1 MSPRVP
7 QVSEIEPS
15 PTAPGVTHATSP
27 LSAVEM
33 QAAVDIVKAEYGEAL
48 GDVRFEIIR
57 LEEPCKK
64 KLRAG
69 IAVPREARVN
79 ACASLASHSPA
90 LCRSISCSQPSSPP
104 HPAHPLTAPR
114 VRAPADKGNKNWGVT
129 PGVYTGV
136 VNLDTGSVTTW
147 DYLPDAMPM
156 RGGSSWM
163 ATMKLAKEDPRIIEA
178 LARRGI
184 TDVDKVVMEPWPTG
198 PTAKTFENAPFDY
211 SETDPVWKDELGKYT
226 AYIHMWLREDSDL
239 DNYYA
244 HPIDGLKAV
253 VDIGGMEILSVED
266 TDDSIP
272 VPMELNNY
280 AKQYLPEENPKVPP
294 KPIEILQPD
303 GATFT
308 VDEGNKLEWMGWD
321 LTIGFNAREGLTLH
335 SIGFTEPGTTERR
348 SICYR
353 ASVAEM
359 VVPYG
364 SPNRGLWRKS
374 VFDTGEAGLGKAVNA
389 LELGCDCLGN
399 IHYLDVP
406 MVEED
411 GSVDVKKNAICIHE
425 EDDGILWKH
434 KGSSKCNGRLG
445 P

>member
-1 MSPRVP
+1 MRAA
-7 QVSEIEPS
+7 
-15 PTAPGVTHATSP
+15 AP
-27 LSAVEM
+27 
-33 QAAVDIVKAEYGEAL
+33 
-48 GDVRFEIIR
+48 
-57 LEEPCKK
+57 
-64 KLRAG
+64 
-69 IAVPREARVN
+69 
-79 ACASLASHSPA
+79 LA
-90 LCRSISCSQPSSPP
+90 SSPP
-104 HPAHPLTAPR
+104 PA
-114 VRAPADKGNKNWGVT
+114 RARAEICVCTDKGNKNWGVT

-136 VNLDTGSVTTW
+136 VNLETGSVTTW

-280 AKQYLPEENPKVPP
+280 AKQYLPEDNPKAPP
-294 KPIEILQPD
+294 KPIEILQPE
-303 GATFT
+303 GASFT

-445 P
+445 PWHLLPTLTLGGRCEQRAASTTLRSTCGAPPASSSHPSPPWATTSTDSSGSSCLTARSSARFRPPASSRPPPASPASRRSTSTR

>member
-1 MSPRVP
+1 ML
-7 QVSEIEPS
+7 I
-15 PTAPGVTHATSP
+15 
-27 LSAVEM
+27 
-33 QAAVDIVKAEYGEAL
+33 VD
-48 GDVRFEIIR
+48 
-57 LEEPCKK
+57 
-64 KLRAG
+64 
-69 IAVPREARVN
+69 
-79 ACASLASHSPA
+79 
-90 LCRSISCSQPSSPP
+90 
-104 HPAHPLTAPR
+104 AHPHIYAADRRRYPTTDDPWEPGEPATAEDLR
-114 VRAPADKGNKNWGVT
+114 RRMAECGVARAVFIQTSTFYGVDNRY
-129 PGVYTGV
+129 VCDSALANQEWATGV

-374 VFDTGEAGLGKAVNA
+374 VFDTGEAWLRASVRDHA
-389 LELGCDCLGN
+389 
-399 IHYLDVP
+399 P
-406 MVEED
+406 PEE
-411 GSVDVKKNAICIHE
+411 A
-425 EDDGILWKH
+425 
-434 KGSSKCNGRLG
+434 
-445 P
+445 

>member
-1 MSPRVP
+1 MQPLPLRLLP
-7 QVSEIEPS
+7 PPARARAEICVC
-15 PTAPGVTHATSP
+15 T
-27 LSAVEM
+27 
-33 QAAVDIVKAEYGEAL
+33 
-48 GDVRFEIIR
+48 
-57 LEEPCKK
+57 
-64 KLRAG
+64 
-69 IAVPREARVN
+69 
-79 ACASLASHSPA
+79 
-90 LCRSISCSQPSSPP
+90 
-104 HPAHPLTAPR
+104 
-114 VRAPADKGNKNWGVT
+114 DKGNKNWGVT

-136 VNLDTGSVTTW
+136 VNLETGSVTTW

-280 AKQYLPEENPKVPP
+280 AKQYLPEDNPKAPP
-294 KPIEILQPD
+294 KPIEILQPE
-303 GATFT
+303 GASFT